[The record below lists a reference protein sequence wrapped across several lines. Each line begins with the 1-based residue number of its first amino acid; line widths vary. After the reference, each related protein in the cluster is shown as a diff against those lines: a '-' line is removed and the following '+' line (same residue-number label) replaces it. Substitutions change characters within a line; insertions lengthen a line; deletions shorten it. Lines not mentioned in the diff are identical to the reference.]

1 MGEDIEIDKGIMSN
15 KIDHA
20 VLPDIVDDR
29 DARQRKGE
37 QEARE
42 AAQDA
47 DSVDDNTPHVAFP
60 VIGAHSVFTMKQNI
74 ACNKHSNED
83 DGEDDGASS
92 SQFLHYHFPHPAQE
106 KEENSHE
113 YIIETEP

>member
-1 MGEDIEIDKGIMSN
+1 MEEL
-15 KIDHA
+15 A
-20 VLPDIVDDR
+20 E
-29 DARQRKGE
+29 AQRV
-37 QEARE
+37 RTN
-42 AAQDA
+42 
-47 DSVDDNTPHVAFP
+47 DSPHVAFP
-60 VIGAHSVFTMKQNI
+60 VVGTHGVLAMKQDI
-74 ACNKHSNED
+74 TCNEYPNEN